1 MSMKYQLE
9 NFKGSYDFRCKFH
22 DGWEMESHLHE
33 YSELLYC
40 QSGDCE
46 VVVNGRLITLPQK
59 YLIWLPPNYIHQ
71 YRATDAQLIC
81 AVFSKDHIP
90 AFFHLLG
97 NKRLKVAPV
106 AAEELEELLERL
118 PFMKEEGPLQISGCL
133 NLIGAKV
140 MKQSAWEQECVAD
153 ELLYQKVITYLST
166 HFQEDISLKSVA
178 RHFGYNEKYLS
189 HSLHSLT
196 GIHFS
201 KLLSLYRIEYA
212 QKLLRE
218 QMITVSQVAAESG
231 FSAINTFNR
240 TFKETVGK
248 CPLEYRKASRK

>member
-1 MSMKYQLE
+1 MKYQLE
-9 NFKGSYDFRCKFH
+9 NFKGCYDFRCKFH

-40 QSGDCE
+40 QSGESE
-46 VVVNGRLITLPQK
+46 VMVNGMSITLPEK
-59 YLIWLPPNYIHQ
+59 HLIWLPPNYIHQ
-71 YRATDAQLIC
+71 YRAKDAKLVC

-90 AFFHLLG
+90 AFFYLLG

-106 AAEELEELLERL
+106 AAEELEGLLERL
-118 PFMKEEGPLQISGCL
+118 PFMKEDDPLQISGCL

-140 MKQSAWEQECVAD
+140 MKQSVWEQERASD
-153 ELLYQKVITYLST
+153 GILYQKVIAYLST

-178 RHFGYNEKYLS
+178 QNFGYNEKYLS

-212 QKLLRE
+212 QKLLQE
-218 QMITVSQVAAESG
+218 QPHTITQIAAESG
-231 FSAINTFNR
+231 FSALNSFNR
-240 TFKETVGK
+240 VFKETVGIT
-248 CPLEYRKASRK
+248 PSQYRKASRN

>member
-1 MSMKYQLE
+1 MRYQLE
-9 NFKGSYDFRCKFH
+9 NFQGTYDFRCSFH

-40 QSGDCE
+40 QSGICE
-46 VVVNGRLITLPQK
+46 VVVNGVLITLPQK
-59 YLIWLPPNYIHQ
+59 HLIWLPPNYIHQ
-71 YRATDAQLIC
+71 YWATDSQLIC

-90 AFFHLLG
+90 AFFHMLG
-97 NKRLKVAPV
+97 NKRLKVVPV
-106 AAEELEELLERL
+106 AAGELEELLENL
-118 PFMKEEGPLQISGCL
+118 PFINEKGPLQISGCL

-140 MKQSAWEQECVAD
+140 MAMATWEQEGVAD
-153 ELLYQKVITYLST
+153 GIIYQKVISYLSA
-166 HFQEDISLKSVA
+166 HFQEDVSLKSLA

-189 HSLHSLT
+189 HALHSLT

-218 QMITVSQVAAESG
+218 HLLTVSQIATECG

-240 TFKETVGK
+240 AFKENIGK
-248 CPLEYRKASRK
+248 TPLEYRKASRK